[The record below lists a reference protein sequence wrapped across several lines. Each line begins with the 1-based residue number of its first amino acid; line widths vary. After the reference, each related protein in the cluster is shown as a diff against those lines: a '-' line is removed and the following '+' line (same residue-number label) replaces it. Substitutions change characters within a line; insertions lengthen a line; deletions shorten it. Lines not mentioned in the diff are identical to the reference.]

1 MVCIQFRMSRAS
13 LKFIVGGETGRV
25 AVLAL
30 LLWTLLL
37 SGSLLVGLRQ
47 QKQYI
52 FKQAESEAR
61 AIVGMDISFRNWVVS
76 QGSVYVSVKDTVPPD
91 YEFKVPDKYI
101 KTPSGRKL
109 MRVSHAYA
117 MRQLSAERRGL
128 GQPYTHLF
136 SLNPKNP
143 AEAADALEQA
153 AIAGFMR
160 DGNETLVRN
169 NGERV
174 RFIRAFRIEA
184 ACISCHTFND
194 SPGGLRG
201 AISADVPVEA
211 FARIGAHLRLHWIAW
226 HLLAWLFGIIGILLS
241 YKYIKQAQLS
251 LSASEYRYRNLFETS
266 RDALMTLAPP
276 DWAFNSGNYAAL
288 AMFKAGSE
296 AEFSAYSPQ
305 SLSPERQ
312 PDGRLSAE
320 KAKELLEAAM
330 KSGTQFFEWT
340 HRRMN
345 GEDFPA
351 DVLLTR
357 MEAEG
362 EFFLQATVR
371 DITGRKREQ
380 ARREALLAELRE
392 SLAQVKYLSGLIP
405 ICSSCK
411 KIRNNKGVWESVEHY
426 VAEHSDAK
434 FSHGICPDCGSRLY
448 GELYDGP
455 PPRDK

>member
-1 MVCIQFRMSRAS
+1 MH
-13 LKFIVGGETGRV
+13 
-25 AVLAL
+25 
-30 LLWTLLL
+30 
-37 SGSLLVGLRQ
+37 
-47 QKQYI
+47 
-52 FKQAESEAR
+52 
-61 AIVGMDISFRNWVVS
+61 VS
-76 QGSVYVSVKDTVPPD
+76 
-91 YEFKVPDKYI
+91 I
-101 KTPSGRKL
+101 
-109 MRVSHAYA
+109 
-117 MRQLSAERRGL
+117 
-128 GQPYTHLF
+128 
-136 SLNPKNP
+136 
-143 AEAADALEQA
+143 
-153 AIAGFMR
+153 
-160 DGNETLVRN
+160 
-169 NGERV
+169 
-174 RFIRAFRIEA
+174 
-184 ACISCHTFND
+184 
-194 SPGGLRG
+194 
-201 AISADVPVEA
+201 
-211 FARIGAHLRLHWIAW
+211 
-226 HLLAWLFGIIGILLS
+226 
-241 YKYIKQAQLS
+241 S

-266 RDALMTLAPP
+266 RDALMTLALP